1 MKTRLV
7 LFVPGMATVA
17 GFGWAGDAAKD
28 QKALQGTWMFTTGDK
43 DGTLTFAGNK
53 FTAVMGDETFK
64 GTFKIDPSKKPAAID
79 MAVAKGPK
87 FEGMTSLGIYKLE
100 DGKLTWCANEPGR
113 TDRPKEFSETQGDQ
127 KLLLVVMQRK
137 K

>member
-7 LFVPGMATVA
+7 LAAALLVATSLV
-17 GFGWAGDAAKD
+17 WAGDAAKD
-28 QKALQGTWMFTTGDK
+28 KKALQGTWTFKAGDK
-43 DGTLTFAGNK
+43 DGTLTFAGGK
-53 FTAVMGDETFK
+53 FKAVMGDETFE

-79 MAVAKGPK
+79 MAVKKGPK

-100 DGKLTWCANEPGR
+100 DDKLTWCANEPGR
-113 TDRPKEFSETQGDQ
+113 TERPKEFSETLGDQ
-127 KLLLVVMQRK
+127 KVLLVVMERK